1 MADKVTLSGP
11 MKVDLAVYRGDSG
24 QFKITVANTVGLPA
38 DLTGATWIG
47 EIRDKT
53 DDAIVVTTFDITPT
67 AGDTA
72 SIDVTLPPAKSELLT
87 STCVYDIE
95 MTLSGTV
102 TTLISGGITVTNDVS
117 RP

>member
-24 QFKITVANTVGLPA
+24 QFKITVSDYTGVPA

-47 EIRDKT
+47 EIRDKA
-53 DDAIVVTTFDITPT
+53 DDTVVLTTFDITPT

-72 SIDVTLPPAKSELLT
+72 SIDVKLPPAKSELLN
-87 STCVYDIE
+87 SNCIYDIE
-95 MTLSGTV
+95 MTLNAAV
-102 TTLISGGITVTNDVS
+102 TTLVNGGITVTNDVS